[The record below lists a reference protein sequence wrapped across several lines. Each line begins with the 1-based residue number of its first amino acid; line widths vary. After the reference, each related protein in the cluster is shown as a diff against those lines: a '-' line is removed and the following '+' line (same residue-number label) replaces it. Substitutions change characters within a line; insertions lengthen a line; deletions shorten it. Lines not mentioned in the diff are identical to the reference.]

1 MVVSR
6 SRSGYVLA
14 AAVFLSAERVIVL
27 IQNFVGGIAFRD
39 GGRNTDGS
47 IAAEGKSG
55 ADSR

>member
-1 MVVSR
+1 MAVSR

-14 AAVFLSAERVIVL
+14 AAVFLSADRVTVL

-39 GGRNTDGS
+39 GGRNTDGG
-47 IAAEGKSG
+47 IAARGKNG